1 MERLKRGL
9 VLFLASIGSIRKKSL
24 KKGERLKRGLVV
36 FLASIGSVPKRL
48 GGSVRLDGESECHVD
63 ATLINKKSMI
73 ILPINSEY
81 SIILQYQPRV
91 RRETKDGHY
100 LPIILWSKVI
110 RLLLPPA
117 TGEIF
122 VIVGSNHGSFDNVEP
137 SRVTKRTY

>member
-9 VLFLASIGSIRKKSL
+9 VLFLASIGSIRKKCL

-73 ILPINSEY
+73 IN
-81 SIILQYQPRV
+81 R
-91 RRETKDGHY
+91 G
-100 LPIILWSKVI
+100 
-110 RLLLPPA
+110 A
-117 TGEIF
+117 
-122 VIVGSNHGSFDNVEP
+122 FDNVEL
-137 SRVTKRTY
+137 SRVTKRTYFFFVG